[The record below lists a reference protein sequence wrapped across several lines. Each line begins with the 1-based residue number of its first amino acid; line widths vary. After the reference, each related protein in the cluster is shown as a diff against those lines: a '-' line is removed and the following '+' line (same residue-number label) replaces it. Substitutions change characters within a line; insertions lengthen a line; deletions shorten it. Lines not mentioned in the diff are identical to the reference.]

1 MYFSLNYRKRKS
13 EYKPN
18 DELMILIRYY
28 HRVNGEEKG
37 KVLNHSTGI
46 KVKLKDWDVD
56 WEKSKK
62 REPIKRTDSNYKE
75 KNLLLKQ
82 KEREL
87 EKIISRI
94 VINDEVEPI
103 PTFVKS
109 VLRKKKVEKRRKTYS
124 EVNFLY
130 MFDQF
135 EKYVLSTYKPEY
147 KKTIHTQIKYIKEFS
162 EQYEVSENTSL
173 LIDDIDEEF
182 IRKFIMWCY
191 NNQNLQ
197 PSMLKK
203 RLRGFTNFREWM
215 LRVQKQNITLTIPKG
230 VIREGKNRVIYLT
243 RDEIKKVYEFKD
255 FDYDNG
261 SFHKYLKKEEL
272 QVEELTEV
280 RTNIK
285 DKKLKERKFTNYEVI
300 KDMLLFLCSVGCRFG
315 DMLNMKLDN
324 FRFYVGEDGKEDRR
338 KGSWE
343 FRMEKVPGRGLV
355 VVPSNRISFEI
366 WKKYGS
372 GKKRED
378 YLFPQTKYGNPIS
391 NQKFNKHIKEICK
404 IIGID
409 SLVSKPKYNID
420 GKPVQGTDL
429 RISKWEVIS
438 SHIGRRSF
446 IREQIEQ
453 GRNQREI
460 MLMSGHTSN
469 KVFNSYYDIEPQDL
483 WKNNNEMYFGF
494 DLSEKPKKVKTTI
507 VMDEQI
513 EENLK
518 NLQNWFLKGYINEE
532 EYDLKKK
539 DILNL

>member
-215 LRVQKQNITLTIPKG
+215 LRVQKQNILH
-230 VIREGKNRVIYLT
+230 N
-243 RDEIKKVYEFKD
+243 
-255 FDYDNG
+255 
-261 SFHKYLKKEEL
+261 
-272 QVEELTEV
+272 
-280 RTNIK
+280 
-285 DKKLKERKFTNYEVI
+285 
-300 KDMLLFLCSVGCRFG
+300 
-315 DMLNMKLDN
+315 
-324 FRFYVGEDGKEDRR
+324 
-338 KGSWE
+338 
-343 FRMEKVPGRGLV
+343 
-355 VVPSNRISFEI
+355 
-366 WKKYGS
+366 
-372 GKKRED
+372 
-378 YLFPQTKYGNPIS
+378 
-391 NQKFNKHIKEICK
+391 
-404 IIGID
+404 
-409 SLVSKPKYNID
+409 
-420 GKPVQGTDL
+420 
-429 RISKWEVIS
+429 
-438 SHIGRRSF
+438 
-446 IREQIEQ
+446 
-453 GRNQREI
+453 
-460 MLMSGHTSN
+460 
-469 KVFNSYYDIEPQDL
+469 
-483 WKNNNEMYFGF
+483 
-494 DLSEKPKKVKTTI
+494 
-507 VMDEQI
+507 
-513 EENLK
+513 
-518 NLQNWFLKGYINEE
+518 
-532 EYDLKKK
+532 
-539 DILNL
+539 